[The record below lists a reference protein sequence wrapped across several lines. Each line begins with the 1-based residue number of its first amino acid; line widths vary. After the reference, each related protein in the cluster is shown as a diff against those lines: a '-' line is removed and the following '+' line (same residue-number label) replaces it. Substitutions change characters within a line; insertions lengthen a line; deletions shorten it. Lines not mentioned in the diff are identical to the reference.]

1 MSSPDDPSEA
11 EEISAAEEEAM
22 AVVAETTVAETGEA
36 AAATG
41 KEDIRSAS
49 LS

>member
-11 EEISAAEEEAM
+11 EEISAAEEEAT
-22 AVVAETTVAETGEA
+22 AVVAETTVAETDV
-36 AAATG
+36 AATG
-41 KEDIRSAS
+41 KEDIKPAS